1 MTETFRDDIDTFDAE
16 FPPNRT
22 LYNKDIAQQIHITS
36 DSTSTAAMNT
46 KWSII
51 TSSIPHNNRTFS
63 GHFEGHVDDLLQ
75 LINSTSS
82 STVNIEYKL
91 SDDTTITMSNV
102 TIQPND
108 VSNGEGEYMIFPV
121 KGQGI
126 TIKPPEMIE
135 TLDDQLKAV
144 PE

>member
-22 LYNKDIAQQIHITS
+22 LMNKDIAQQIHITS
-36 DSTSTAAMNT
+36 DSTSTAAMN
-46 KWSII
+46 WSTI
-51 TSSIPHNNRTFS
+51 TSAPRTFS
-63 GHFEGHVDDLLQ
+63 GHFEGHVTDLLEM
-75 LINSTSS
+75 ISDAAS
-82 STVNIEYKL
+82 STYNIEYKL
-91 SDDTTITMSNV
+91 ADDTTITMSNV

-108 VSNGEGEYMIFPV
+108 ISNGEGDYMIFPV

-135 TLDDQLKAV
+135 TLDDQLKEV
-144 PE
+144 P